1 MSGLRRWL
9 RGIRR
14 VGWMHD
20 ALDDLAARQPSIEAG
35 MAEAS
40 ARQRADAARAD
51 ASIEGLRTGIATVT
65 PTIASLQAAVDEQ
78 AALREAQGAASA
90 AALGDVAAALAI
102 LREQVDAHA
111 SVLRARGGS
120 GPGGPFPALPRAGDA
135 ASEDWFHESFS
146 ETFRG
151 TPEQIRERLAIYLPD
166 IDAALARVGP
176 LAVLDLGAGRG
187 DWLALLRDHGVAA
200 IGFDTNARLVA
211 RAVADGLDVRLD
223 DAGSALAA
231 QPAASAAAITAIHLV
246 EHLPLPRL
254 VSLLVESARVLAP
267 GGVLVLE
274 TPDPENV
281 AVGACSFYLD
291 PTHERPIPA
300 ALLQFLAAAAGLDV
314 QDVRRLHPDDAT
326 LARARDE
333 QWPAGLAALFGG
345 PRDYAVL
352 ARPAA
357 MSA

>member
-1 MSGLRRWL
+1 M
-9 RGIRR
+9 
-14 VGWMHD
+14 
-20 ALDDLAARQPSIEAG
+20 
-35 MAEAS
+35 
-40 ARQRADAARAD
+40 
-51 ASIEGLRTGIATVT
+51 
-65 PTIASLQAAVDEQ
+65 
-78 AALREAQGAASA
+78 
-90 AALGDVAAALAI
+90 
-102 LREQVDAHA
+102 
-111 SVLRARGGS
+111 
-120 GPGGPFPALPRAGDA
+120 
-135 ASEDWFHESFS
+135 
-146 ETFRG
+146 
-151 TPEQIRERLAIYLPD
+151 
-166 IDAALARVGP
+166 
-176 LAVLDLGAGRG
+176 AVLDLGAGRG

-200 IGFDTNARLVA
+200 IGFDTNPRLVA

-223 DAGSALAA
+223 DAARALAA

-281 AVGACSFYLD
+281 AVGACAFYLD

-333 QWPAGLAALFGG
+333 QWPAGLATLFGG

-352 ARPAA
+352 ARPTSVPA
-357 MSA
+357 